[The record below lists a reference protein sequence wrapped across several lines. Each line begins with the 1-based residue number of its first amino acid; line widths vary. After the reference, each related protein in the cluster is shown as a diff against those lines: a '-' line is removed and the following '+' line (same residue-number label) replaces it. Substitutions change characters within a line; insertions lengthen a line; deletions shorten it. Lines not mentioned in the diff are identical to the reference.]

1 MIDFDQLVET
11 LQTHLGMSGDALNSA
26 LLAMD
31 SDHLAVLTQ
40 YLDGDELIRML
51 EAAGVEPETVPP
63 DDLRMTLEALAEAV
77 GEVLEEKGK
86 VNPAKPQ
93 GAG

>member
-11 LQTHLGMSGDALNSA
+11 LQGHLGMSGDALSTA
-26 LLAMD
+26 LLSLD
-31 SDHLAVLTQ
+31 SDHLAMLTQ
-40 YLDGDELIRML
+40 HLDGDELIRML
-51 EAAGVEPETVPP
+51 EAAGVEAETLPP

-77 GEVLEEKGK
+77 SEVMEEKMDSAS
-86 VNPAKPQ
+86 AKPR

>member
-11 LQTHLGMSGDALNSA
+11 LQSHLGMSGDALNSA

-51 EAAGVEPETVPP
+51 ESAGVEAETVPP

-77 GEVLEEKGK
+77 SEVLEEK
-86 VNPAKPQ
+86 VDVEPAKPQ
-93 GAG
+93 GGA

>member
-11 LQTHLGMSGDALNSA
+11 LQSHLGMSGDALNSA

-51 EAAGVEPETVPP
+51 EAAGVEAETVPP

-77 GEVLEEKGK
+77 SEVLEEKGEAT
-86 VNPAKPQ
+86 PAKPRG
-93 GAG
+93 GA

>member
-11 LQTHLGMSGDALNSA
+11 LQGHLGMSGDVLNTA
-26 LLAMD
+26 LLSLD
-31 SDHLAVLTQ
+31 SDHLAMLTQ
-40 YLDGDELIRML
+40 HLDGDELIRML
-51 EAAGVEPETVPP
+51 EAAGVEVETLPP

-77 GEVLEEKGK
+77 SEVMEEKMDAP
-86 VNPAKPQ
+86 PAKPQ

>member
-11 LQTHLGMSGDALNSA
+11 LQGHLGMSGDALSTA
-26 LLAMD
+26 LLSLD
-31 SDHLAVLTQ
+31 SDHLAMLTQ
-40 YLDGDELIRML
+40 HLDGDELIRML
-51 EAAGVEPETVPP
+51 EAAGVEAETLPP

-77 GEVLEEKGK
+77 SEVMEERMTAG
-86 VNPAKPQ
+86 PPKPR